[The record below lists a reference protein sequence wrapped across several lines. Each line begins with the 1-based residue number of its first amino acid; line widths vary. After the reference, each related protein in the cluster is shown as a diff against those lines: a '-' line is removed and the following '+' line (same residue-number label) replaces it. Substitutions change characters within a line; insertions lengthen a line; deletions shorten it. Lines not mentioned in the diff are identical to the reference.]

1 MEALSAKVWLYG
13 LSASLQSDLPTP
25 LWGTPMSTWLGLSSS
40 VFTFLRG
47 SFQYPGRQ
55 RLSYQCSGNQMKDE
69 REEVS
74 AFSLWNA
81 YVHPLFSNC
90 MNFYLNFKT
99 SREPQLYLPPLSP
112 LWKVPGWAA
121 YPAAWWERS
130 LAISSETAFHQL
142 GFFLSPFH
150 LALEALIL
158 LNLECFEYWV
168 FCSLN
173 WVFCSINWVS
183 FQLYPELA

>member
-1 MEALSAKVWLYG
+1 MVSLLPCRVISLHLCRGHRCRHRWDFLLGCLHFSEEAFSILEGKG
-13 LSASLQSDLPTP
+13 LVT
-25 LWGTPMSTWLGLSSS
+25 S
-40 VFTFLRG
+40 VLETKWRMRG
-47 SFQYPGRQ
+47 RRCQH
-55 RLSYQCSGNQMKDE
+55 
-69 REEVS
+69 S
-74 AFSLWNA
+74 AFGMHM
-81 YVHPLFSNC
+81 YILFSVTELLPE
-90 MNFYLNFKT
+90 FQDF
-99 SREPQLYLPPLSP
+99 SREPQLYLPALSP

-121 YPAAWWERS
+121 YLAAWWERS

-158 LNLECFEYWV
+158 LNLDCFEYWV